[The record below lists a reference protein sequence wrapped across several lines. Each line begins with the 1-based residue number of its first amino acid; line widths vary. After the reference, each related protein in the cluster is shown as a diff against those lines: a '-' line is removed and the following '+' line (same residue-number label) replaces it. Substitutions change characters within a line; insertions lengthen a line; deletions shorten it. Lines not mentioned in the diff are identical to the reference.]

1 MTAHVTLIGLVPE
14 THFLEDI
21 RTYVPYR
28 MAVLVSSPLAYRS
41 RDLQIALR
49 DRMVM
54 QICNVLPAGSVY
66 RGAGA
71 VPGPGNPNPVPAP
84 PPPAKEAPEQWKHER
99 AALLREIESAK
110 VQATHLQTMN
120 ATLQT
125 LLTTMSGQLTAIQQV
140 LGTLKL
146 QGVAVP
152 STVDVFGGEAPMFI
166 PDFIKGDASEVSI
179 AIPENKVETDLLG
192 ARGALR
198 ALRGKS

>member
-1 MTAHVTLIGLVPE
+1 MTAHITLIGLVAE
-14 THFLEDI
+14 THYLEDI

-28 MAVLVSSPLAYRS
+28 MAVLVSAPLAYRS
-41 RDLQIALR
+41 RDLQTALHER
-49 DRMVM
+49 KVL

-84 PPPAKEAPEQWKHER
+84 PAPAKEPPEQWKHER

-110 VQATHLQTMN
+110 VQASHLQTMN

-152 STVDVFGGEAPMFI
+152 STVDVFGSETPMFI
-166 PDFIKGDASEVSI
+166 PDFIKGGASEVSI
-179 AIPENKVETDLLG
+179 AIPENKVETDLSG

>member
-28 MAVLVSSPLAYRS
+28 MAVLVSAPLAYRS

-71 VPGPGNPNPVPAP
+71 VPAPGNPNPVPAP
-84 PPPAKEAPEQWKHER
+84 PPPAKEPSDQWKYER
-99 AALLREIESAK
+99 AALLREIESSK
-110 VQATHLQTMN
+110 IQATQLQTMN

-152 STVDVFGGEAPMFI
+152 STVDVFGSETPMFI

-179 AIPENKVETDLLG
+179 AIPENKVETDLSG